1 MGKVFMM
8 GKCCVN
14 YRVVTDRSCI
24 PAMYGI
30 AGEGVA
36 VIHWLS
42 AQYQAVEH
50 LARVCNRLGLSY
62 LHLGDVAEDFRKG
75 GMIEG

>member
-1 MGKVFMM
+1 
-8 GKCCVN
+8 
-14 YRVVTDRSCI
+14 
-24 PAMYGI
+24 MYGI